1 MWLRSRKWDK
11 DILLGKGVEEYAANE
26 EKQYELIKGL
36 IYWAF
41 SLSGDKYEASFHLI
55 SRRVPAIS
63 PIYLAI

>member
-41 SLSGDKYEASFHLI
+41 SLSGTNTRHHFI
-55 SRRVPAIS
+55 
-63 PIYLAI
+63 